1 MRCERC
7 LFLSVYLVGSL
18 TSAQAIYTWEDA
30 HGVHFTDDLSLV
42 PSSKRSQVQALKSL
56 GSAPLTE
63 TGAAIAPVAK
73 PTAEAAAKQEADEQ
87 RWRER
92 FVKAT
97 RRLEGLAASIEA
109 LKSTLPPRIE
119 CVPQPLVPFGNVV
132 VNGSRP
138 SIVAGPGSQVVTA
151 NGVTSVVT
159 SAAPQFGVVPGV
171 CRVSEVHERQMAR
184 ITEEVLALD
193 EARKDFEA
201 LDREASL
208 RGIPREWRR
217 GW

>member
-1 MRCERC
+1 MTFHRR
-7 LFLSVYLVGSL
+7 LFFSVCVVGSV

-30 HGVHFTDDLSLV
+30 QGAHYTDDLTLV
-42 PSSKRSQVQALKSL
+42 PTSKRAQVQAVKSL
-56 GSAPLTE
+56 SSAPLTE
-63 TGAAIAPVAK
+63 TGTAISPVAR
-73 PTAEAAAKQEADEQ
+73 PTAEVSAKQEADEQ

-97 RRLEGLAASIEA
+97 RRIEGLSASIEA
-109 LKSTLPPRIE
+109 LKSTLPARIE

-132 VNGSRP
+132 VNGTRP
-138 SIVAGPGSQVVTA
+138 AIVGGPGSQVVTV

-159 SAAPQFGVVPGV
+159 SAAPQFGVAPGV
-171 CRVSEVHERQMAR
+171 CRVSEVHERQIAR
-184 ITEEVLALD
+184 ITDETLALD